1 MRDNRGNRRDH
12 EWIDRVNDG
21 DRMINIDNS
30 PSHDPQSKPGVL
42 EGGNHDETMY
52 DVYGGQGVGAVPPFS
67 SDMAPPP
74 VLMPVPGA
82 GFVVLSNILL
92 FIIHKKN
99 ILLFINILKF
109 IFKVSINVL
118 ILITVDLWDP
128 LFLLHLKL
136 QCRC

>member
-30 PSHDPQSKPGVL
+30 PSRDPQSKPGVL

-52 DVYGGQGVGAVPPFS
+52 DVYGGQGVGAVPPFA

-92 FIIHKKN
+92 FI
-99 ILLFINILKF
+99 NILKF
-109 IFKVSINVL
+109 IFPVSINVL